1 MSDESN
7 ALLPSAERTVNF
19 YGDQISV
26 ALVGAEEAYVPLRTI
41 SEFLGLAW
49 GSQRNRLLRDE
60 VLSERA
66 HTVKMRGAD
75 GRQRDMLCLP
85 LDLLPGWLFGINS
98 SRVKPELASKM
109 KRYREECFRVLWRE
123 FQAER
128 QGAQTPAVSRTTLA
142 HVREMGLAIVQLAEQ
157 QMALEGQVEE
167 MDVRL
172 GHVAGQQMVV
182 RGEVEVVSSRLDRAA
197 EVVGDLQRRL
207 GAVERRVES
216 EPHINDTQAA
226 EISGSVKALAQLLA
240 ERDASKNHYQ
250 GIFAELYR
258 RFGVSSYKL
267 VRRDHY
273 EAVLAFLD
281 EWRIKGTT

>member
-1 MSDESN
+1 MPEESN
-7 ALLPSAERTVNF
+7 PLLPSAERTVNF

-98 SRVKPELASKM
+98 SRVKPELAPKM

-128 QGAQTPAVSRTTLA
+128 QAQTPAASRTTLA

-157 QMALEGQVEE
+157 QMALEGRVEE
-167 MDVRL
+167 VDMRL
-172 GHVAGQQMVV
+172 GQVAGQQMVV

-207 GAVERRVES
+207 GAVERRVEPGS
-216 EPHINDTQAA
+216 LISDAQAA
-226 EISGSVKALAQLLA
+226 EISSRVKALALLLA
-240 ERDASKNHYQ
+240 EGDASKNHYQ

-267 VRRDHY
+267 VRRDQY

-281 EWRIKGTT
+281 EWRVSSKD